1 MIKWKWLVP
10 SLMIDP
16 NIHNWICSSQLD
28 PCSNSITPPCLPT
41 QVTEGGF
48 LSSSPHSSLFNHI
61 SSPIFLAKWQLWIPF
76 LQFCTIPLLLQLVEL
91 LKRRM
96 NFCKQAKR
104 NRRCFVVTLTNYE
117 RVEKVQA
124 LFIELQDLINIF
136 QPTSLYTIIE
146 QQTLTDWLRRKQW
159 LSWKVPFCGLNPH

>member
-1 MIKWKWLVP
+1 
-10 SLMIDP
+10 MIDP

-91 LKRRM
+91 FKRRM

-124 LFIELQDLINIF
+124 LLLNCKIW
-136 QPTSLYTIIE
+136 PTFFNPHHCNRT
-146 QQTLTDWLRRKQW
+146 TNTDWLTEKKTVII
-159 LSWKVPFCGLNPH
+159 LKSCATLGLNPH

>member
-1 MIKWKWLVP
+1 
-10 SLMIDP
+10 MIDP

-76 LQFCTIPLLLQLVEL
+76 LQFCTIPLLFQLVEL
-91 LKRRM
+91 FKRRM

-124 LFIELQDLINIF
+124 LLLNCKIWPKFFNPRQCNR
-136 QPTSLYTIIE
+136 TTN
-146 QQTLTDWLRRKQW
+146 TDWLTEKKTVIILKSSFLW
-159 LSWKVPFCGLNPH
+159 FEPTLNINFHCL